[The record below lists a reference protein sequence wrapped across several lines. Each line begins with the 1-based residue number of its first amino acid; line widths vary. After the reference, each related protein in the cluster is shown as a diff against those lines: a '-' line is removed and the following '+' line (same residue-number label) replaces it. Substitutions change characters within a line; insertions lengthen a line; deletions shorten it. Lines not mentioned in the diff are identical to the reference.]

1 MLKKKSLVIT
11 VLREAFNQP
20 RIRLIIEELI
30 DWLIGV

>member
-1 MLKKKSLVIT
+1 MLKKSPVIT

-30 DWLIGV
+30 D